1 MKIIHILKSSK
12 LYLLL
17 PIFVLAVP
25 VLGAQLSGLKLMTP
39 IIQNS
44 NQNEFKSIIVKYLSP
59 SNTSDYYGD
68 DVYLF
73 IGGKRIAQLSF
84 NTQVIIP
91 VSKSSDITKMNLMA
105 KYKTQSAKCILE
117 REDGNFV
124 TCNINPIKI
133 EEQEIQL
140 FL

>member
-68 DVYLF
+68 DV
-73 IGGKRIAQLSF
+73 
-84 NTQVIIP
+84 
-91 VSKSSDITKMNLMA
+91 
-105 KYKTQSAKCILE
+105 
-117 REDGNFV
+117 
-124 TCNINPIKI
+124 
-133 EEQEIQL
+133 
-140 FL
+140 